1 MGHAGRLSLGRNDF
15 TILLIQK
22 QPFGA
27 GTVLTWRTCRNP
39 IASIEAMNDDDIDAD
54 ATDRMLLQRMATGDR
69 AALSV
74 LYRSYHGRL
83 CRFLSRLTR
92 RPDVIEEVVNDCF
105 WIAWQKAGNFH
116 GDSRVSTWLMGI
128 AYRCGLKALR
138 QHGDEPVEDDTSQE
152 QRTPAHDLDEDRELR
167 DWLSKGLDHLS
178 VDQRVVIELVY
189 GVGHTLD
196 DVAVIMQC
204 PVGTVKARLFHA
216 RVKLRNV
223 LPALAG
229 DSPKHK
235 ENAP

>member
-1 MGHAGRLSLGRNDF
+1 MAC
-15 TILLIQK
+15 
-22 QPFGA
+22 A
-27 GTVLTWRTCRNP
+27 
-39 IASIEAMNDDDIDAD
+39 EAMNQDEIDAD
-54 ATDRMLLQRMATGDR
+54 VTDRMLLQRMSTGDR
-69 AALSV
+69 AALNV
-74 LYRSYHGRL
+74 LYRGYHGRL
-83 CRFLSRLTR
+83 ARFLSRLTR
-92 RPDVIEEVVNDCF
+92 RPDIIDEVINDCF

-138 QHGDEPVEDDTSQE
+138 QHGDEPVENTDLLEQLTPDD
-152 QRTPAHDLDEDRELR
+152 DMDEDRELR

-178 VDQRVVIELVY
+178 ADQRVVIELVY

-229 DSPKHK
+229 DSPKQK

>member
-1 MGHAGRLSLGRNDF
+1 
-15 TILLIQK
+15 
-22 QPFGA
+22 
-27 GTVLTWRTCRNP
+27 
-39 IASIEAMNDDDIDAD
+39 MNDADTDAD
-54 ATDRMLLQRMATGDR
+54 VTDRMLLQRMSAGDR
-69 AALSV
+69 VALGV

-92 RPDVIEEVVNDCF
+92 RPDVIEEVINDCF
-105 WIAWQKAGNFH
+105 WVAWQKAGNFR

-138 QHGDEPVEDDTSQE
+138 QHGDEPVEDDALPE
-152 QRTPAHDLDEDRELR
+152 QRTPVHDQDEDRELR
-167 DWLSKGLDHLS
+167 DWLGKGLDRLS
-178 VDQRVVIELVY
+178 ADQRAVIELVY

-223 LPALAG
+223 LPVLAG
-229 DSPKHK
+229 ESSGYKESSP
-235 ENAP
+235 

>member
-1 MGHAGRLSLGRNDF
+1 
-15 TILLIQK
+15 
-22 QPFGA
+22 
-27 GTVLTWRTCRNP
+27 
-39 IASIEAMNDDDIDAD
+39 MNDDDIDAD
-54 ATDRMLLQRMATGDR
+54 ATDRMLLQRMSAGDR
-69 AALSV
+69 AALAV

-92 RPDVIEEVVNDCF
+92 RADIIEEVVNDCF

-138 QHGDEPVEDDTSQE
+138 QHGDEPVDDGALPEPRSAE
-152 QRTPAHDLDEDRELR
+152 QDLDEDRELR
-167 DWLSKGLDHLS
+167 DWLSKGLEHLS

-196 DVAVIMQC
+196 DVAAIMQC

-229 DSPKHK
+229 DVPRQQ
-235 ENAP
+235 ERVP

>member
-1 MGHAGRLSLGRNDF
+1 MN
-15 TILLIQK
+15 
-22 QPFGA
+22 
-27 GTVLTWRTCRNP
+27 
-39 IASIEAMNDDDIDAD
+39 EADIDAD
-54 ATDRMLLQRMATGDR
+54 ATDRMLLQRMSSGDR
-69 AALSV
+69 TALSV

-92 RPDVIEEVVNDCF
+92 RPDIIEEVINDCF

-116 GDSRVSTWLMGI
+116 GDSRVSTWIMGI

-138 QHGDEPVEDDTSQE
+138 QHGDEPVEDDAIPE
-152 QRTPAHDLDEDRELR
+152 DRTPAHDPGEDRELR
-167 DWLSKGLDHLS
+167 DWLGKGMDRLS
-178 VDQRVVIELVY
+178 ADQRVVIELVY
-189 GVGHTLD
+189 GVGHSLD

-229 DSPKHK
+229 ESRPTK
-235 ENAP
+235 ESVS

>member
-1 MGHAGRLSLGRNDF
+1 MSNND
-15 TILLIQK
+15 T
-22 QPFGA
+22 
-27 GTVLTWRTCRNP
+27 
-39 IASIEAMNDDDIDAD
+39 DAD
-54 ATDRMLLQRMATGDR
+54 VSDRMLLQRMATGDR
-69 AALSV
+69 AALAV

-92 RPDVIEEVVNDCF
+92 RADVVDEVINDCF

-138 QHGDEPVEDDTSQE
+138 QHDGVSTKDDILPESCTPTDE
-152 QRTPAHDLDEDRELR
+152 ADEDRELR

-178 VDQRVVIELVY
+178 ADQRVVIELVY
-189 GVGHTLD
+189 GVGHTLN
-196 DVAVIMQC
+196 DVAAIMQC

-223 LPALAG
+223 LPVLSG
-229 DSPKHK
+229 D
-235 ENAP
+235 APRKQGDRP